1 MLNSLE
7 ERLERI
13 EGSLE
18 ALGGKLDELLKRK
31 KRPTGGKTKAQV
43 HDEAVKSATYAERAS
58 LPWLDAWNSFCDAR
72 RDAHKYLTENAINA
86 LWKKLDAFPVAE
98 QIRALNDSVANGWSG
113 VFPKECETVTDQY
126 KEW

>member
-13 EGSLE
+13 EG
-18 ALGGKLDELLKRK
+18 KLDELLAKRK
-31 KRPTGGKTKAQV
+31 PQKRGKSKAQV
-43 HDEAVKSATYAERAS
+43 HDDAVAS
-58 LPWLDAWNSFCDAR
+58 TMRSDACREWRVAWSMFCGAR
-72 RDAHKYLTENAINA
+72 RDAHKYLTENAIKA
-86 LWKKLDAFPVAE
+86 LLNKLDAFPVEE